1 MSAEIRILPTNIWSH
16 PDFCDL
22 LPDQKLLM
30 IWLWVNPAVSS
41 AGVQLFD
48 AGIAGVAT
56 SLQKAAVTD
65 AIIEF
70 ERRSLVVYDQMT
82 GELFITKWFRWH
94 RFNDKRRWT
103 VLQADLKKIESRKIS
118 EQVLNAVAHIEKP
131 AEKIAA

>member
-30 IWLWVNPAVSS
+30 IWIWVNPAVSS

-56 SLQKAAVTD
+56 SIQKAAALE
-65 AIIEF
+65 AIKEF
-70 ERRSLVVYDQMT
+70 ERRGLIALDQET
-82 GELFITKWFRWH
+82 GELLILSWFRWH
-94 RFNDKRRWT
+94 RFNDKRRWSI
-103 VLQADLKKIESRKIS
+103 LQNDIKKIDSGKIKKL
-118 EQVLNAVAHIEKP
+118 VLKAMEHIEKF
-131 AEKIAA
+131 AA